1 MEQQKEDTPAFMGFV
16 MWTKASDI
24 PADAF
29 LHIATPKATLRNH
42 HCQEF
47 LLHNENWKPL
57 PTMQKV

>member
-1 MEQQKEDTPAFMGFV
+1 MGFV

-29 LHIATPKATLRNH
+29 LHIATPKATLHNIIAN
-42 HCQEF
+42 
-47 LLHNENWKPL
+47 NENWKPL